1 MPEWTQAEWDQGLSA
16 LVKTLKDL
24 DMKLHH
30 TAGEIEKAGA
40 AVTPIPQLKI
50 ASELVRTAGTLVA
63 KAAQWV
69 RRCQ

>member
-1 MPEWTQAEWDQGLSA
+1 
-16 LVKTLKDL
+16 
-24 DMKLHH
+24 MKLHH